1 MKISKVR
8 SLYFSPTGTSKKIV
22 EAIAAGCQ
30 EGGGAEQSN
39 LTYPTSFDNLECK
52 ADELVII
59 GVPVYAGRVAPLA
72 VERLQTIKGNG
83 AAAVLVVLYGN
94 REFEDALVE
103 LQDLA
108 KEIGFQPVAGSAFI
122 GEHSFSTMNLPI
134 ADGRPDDDDLRMAKA
149 FGEKIAGHL
158 GGMTDD
164 ISESLVVPGNVP
176 YKDGMGSLP
185 FSPTFNVGMCTG
197 CGFCIETCPSG
208 AISLEGELEVDAELC
223 IFCCACVKTCPEGAV
238 TVEAPPL
245 KEKMVWL
252 HENCK
257 KRKEPQLF
265 F

>member
-22 EAIAAGCQ
+22 EAIAAGCR
-30 EGGGAEQSN
+30 EGGGHEQSN
-39 LTYPTSFDNLECK
+39 LTYPTSFDTLECK

-72 VERLQTIKGNG
+72 VERLKTIQGNG

-103 LQDLA
+103 LHDLA
-108 KEIGFQPVAGSAFI
+108 REIGFQPVAGSAFI
-122 GEHSFSTMNLPI
+122 GEHSFSTRDLPI
-134 ADGRPDDDDLRMAKA
+134 ADGRPDGDDLRAAKA
-149 FGEKIAGHL
+149 FGEIIVGHL
-158 GGMTDD
+158 AEMAED
-164 ISESLVVPGNVP
+164 SLNPLVVPGNVP
-176 YKDGMGSLP
+176 YKDGMGPLP
-185 FSPTFNVGMCTG
+185 FSPSFNVGMCTG

-208 AISLEGELEVDAELC
+208 AISLEGELQVDAELC
-223 IFCCACVKTCPEGAV
+223 IFCCACVKSCPEGAV

-245 KEKMVWL
+245 KEKTVWL

-257 KRKEPQLF
+257 KRKDPQLF